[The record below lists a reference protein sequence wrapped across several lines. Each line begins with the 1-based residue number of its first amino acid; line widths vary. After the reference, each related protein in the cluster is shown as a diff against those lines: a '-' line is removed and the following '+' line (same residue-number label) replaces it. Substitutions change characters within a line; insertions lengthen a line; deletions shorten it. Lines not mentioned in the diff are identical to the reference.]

1 MRRFL
6 LGILWCLMFSSCS
19 NPAVT
24 TTTVPASPTPIPT
37 VTVQPTNT
45 ALPSNILDRASLSGL
60 SPEEIVF
67 FYLEIRSYVE
77 SDDIGALANK
87 IRFPLAICGLQHG
100 DVIET
105 KDEFIEK
112 YGYAFGDEWKP
123 FFLKSDLGRVT
134 VHEYNIQASGI
145 NFSKIWNDDSR
156 QSYKI
161 WITGIGYYCYLDPIK
176 VSNRATAEAATPE
189 YSREDFIF
197 GTYHVI
203 LHDSVGGTMLSQGE
217 IDAVQTVVIE
227 EDIFSSDATCHMGYA
242 CSCPNPGYEFNK
254 PVTGKGTSEFYGLGS
269 PIGQLI
275 VVCNGIPNAYFDI
288 LANDQIGFYYDG
300 NYWIFKHQ

>member
-1 MRRFL
+1 VGGTVSSAGTNWRFQLFIFLKENRTILLSCEKEKGEMRRFL

-145 NFSKIWNDDSR
+145 NFS
-156 QSYKI
+156 
-161 WITGIGYYCYLDPIK
+161 
-176 VSNRATAEAATPE
+176 
-189 YSREDFIF
+189 
-197 GTYHVI
+197 
-203 LHDSVGGTMLSQGE
+203 
-217 IDAVQTVVIE
+217 
-227 EDIFSSDATCHMGYA
+227 
-242 CSCPNPGYEFNK
+242 
-254 PVTGKGTSEFYGLGS
+254 GS
-269 PIGQLI
+269 PVI
-275 VVCNGIPNAYFDI
+275 NGKSRKDVLPSE
-288 LANDQIGFYYDG
+288 
-300 NYWIFKHQ
+300 